1 MKEAPRHHS
10 VSFNI
15 PVESKVIVKYFMYLL
30 IKESNKQYGLIDVEN
45 LTYPIISDFKATFP
59 LYLLKML
66 FKVYSRL

>member
-45 LTYPIISDFKATFP
+45 LTHIP
-59 LYLLKML
+59 LSVTSKLP
-66 FKVYSRL
+66 FHCTS